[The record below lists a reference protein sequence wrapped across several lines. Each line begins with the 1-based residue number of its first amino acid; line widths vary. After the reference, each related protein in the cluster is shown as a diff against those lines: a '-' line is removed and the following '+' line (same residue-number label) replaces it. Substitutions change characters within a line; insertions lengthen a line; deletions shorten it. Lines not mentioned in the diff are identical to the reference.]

1 MAEFFRHICA
11 EHGLDSSPGQL
22 GLTSGF
28 VTHWVVVVLGH
39 RKEWAH
45 AQQVHT
51 ESHTHA
57 VIVMTSLMEPSW
69 PLPIGSAR
77 GRSVHSSLARSPVH
91 CSLNTYYVLG
101 TVPVIYPNISVGIYQ
116 WTKETQVALLLEWMF
131 S

>member
-11 EHGLDSSPGQL
+11 GHGLDSSPGQP

-39 RKEWAH
+39 RKEWTH

-51 ESHTHA
+51 VTHTCSHSDDQPHGA
-57 VIVMTSLMEPSW
+57 IMASPYRQCSWEVNSL
-69 PLPIGSAR
+69 IT
-77 GRSVHSSLARSPVH
+77 RSFT

-101 TVPVIYPNISVGIYQ
+101 TVLESWDISVDQ
-116 WTKETQVALLLEWMF
+116 RDTLALLLEWMF
-131 S
+131 